1 VLQRSQS
8 LVHTGST
15 TKAIVCIVMSDD
27 VCPYPPARVGKFTL
41 NLNQVSVG
49 TMAIEGEEYNIRG
62 VILFKETQYDRDVT
76 GKGESI
82 MIYDPSTDTD
92 SLWENGGDPEKEE
105 TARVPA
111 GCKVRVIGAIVKF
124 KRV

>member
-1 VLQRSQS
+1 
-8 LVHTGST
+8 
-15 TKAIVCIVMSDD
+15 MSPLYD
-27 VCPYPPARVGKFTL
+27 PKPPI

-49 TMAIEGEEYNIRG
+49 TLAIEGEEYNIRG
-62 VILFKETQYDRDVT
+62 AILFRETQYDREVT

-92 SLWENGGDPEKEE
+92 SLWENGEDPEKEE